1 MERKKKFISSNS
13 MYFFYIKKDTSHEFE
28 REMCL
33 IYLNIKKQPV
43 KQKPRGGDNFYWLVH
58 KLLYCKFC
66 PKIKKSNK

>member
-1 MERKKKFISSNS
+1 
-13 MYFFYIKKDTSHEFE
+13 MYFFHIKKDTSHEFE

>member
-33 IYLNIKKQPV
+33 IYLNIKKSCTY
-43 KQKPRGGDNFYWLVH
+43 KYNKNNTLKKKGNFLWAFQRLQ
-58 KLLYCKFC
+58 C
-66 PKIKKSNK
+66 